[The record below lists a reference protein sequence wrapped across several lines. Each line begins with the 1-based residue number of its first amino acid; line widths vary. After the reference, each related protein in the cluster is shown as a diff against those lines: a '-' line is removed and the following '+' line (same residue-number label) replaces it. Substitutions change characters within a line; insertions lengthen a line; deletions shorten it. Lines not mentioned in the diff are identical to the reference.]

1 MHPRHSFD
9 ELAKGLA
16 NGSVSRG
23 QALRLI
29 GGTLL
34 GGVLASIPGGG
45 AALDQLAGPPDRPG

>member
-23 QALRLI
+23 HALRLI

-34 GGVLASIPGGG
+34 GGVLASIPGG

>member
-23 QALRLI
+23 HPLRLI
-29 GGTLL
+29 GSTLL
-34 GGVLASIPGGG
+34 GGVLASIPGGP
-45 AALDQLAGPPDRPG
+45 ALAQLAGPPDRPA